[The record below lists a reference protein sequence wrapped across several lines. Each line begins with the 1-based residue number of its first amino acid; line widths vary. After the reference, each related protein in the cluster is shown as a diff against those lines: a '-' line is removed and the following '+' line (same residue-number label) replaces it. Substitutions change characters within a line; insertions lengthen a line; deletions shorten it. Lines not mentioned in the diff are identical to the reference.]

1 MSTERKKQT
10 ENLVL
15 GAILTAIVVVLQIL
29 GEFIKF
35 GPFSVSLVLIPIVI
49 GAAKCG
55 VKIGT
60 WLGLV
65 FGTVVLLNGDA
76 TAFFAVNVFGTVL
89 TVLLKGAAC
98 GFAAGLTYKLLAK
111 YNKYAAVIAAAVV
124 CPLVNTGVFLIG
136 CLLFFLDTIKACIIC
151 IFRYGRRKFPVR
163 ACLKHDF
170 KPGYTADTQFQR
182 EIISYTAKA
191 VVVIFMTAAAFILSK
206 KPEICFCGG
215 NASFFVFSTHVRR
228 KNTL

>member
-29 GEFIKF
+29 GGFIKF

-65 FGTVVLLNGDA
+65 FGAVVLLNGGA

-136 CLLFFLDTIKACIIC
+136 CLLFFLDTIKAWGADLGFTNTVSY
-151 IFRYGRRKFPVR
+151 IFLSMVGGNFLFEL
-163 ACLKHDF
+163 A
-170 KPGYTADTQFQR
+170 TN
-182 EIISYTAKA
+182 
-191 VVVIFMTAAAFILSK
+191 MILSPVILRILNFK
-206 KPEICFCGG
+206 EK
-215 NASFFVFSTHVRR
+215 
-228 KNTL
+228 

>member
-29 GEFIKF
+29 GGFIKF

-65 FGTVVLLNGDA
+65 FGTVVLLNGEA
-76 TAFFAVNVFGTVL
+76 TAFFAVNVFGTIL

-111 YNKYAAVIAAAVV
+111 HNKYAAVIAAAVV

-136 CLLFFLDTIKACIIC
+136 CLLFFLDTIKAW
-151 IFRYGRRKFPVR
+151 G
-163 ACLKHDF
+163 
-170 KPGYTADTQFQR
+170 ADLGFTNTV
-182 EIISYTAKA
+182 SYVFLSMVGGNFLFELATN
-191 VVVIFMTAAAFILSK
+191 MILSPVILRILNFK
-206 KPEICFCGG
+206 EK
-215 NASFFVFSTHVRR
+215 
-228 KNTL
+228 

>member
-15 GAILTAIVVVLQIL
+15 GAILTAIVIVLQIL
-29 GEFIKF
+29 GGFIKF

-65 FGTVVLLNGDA
+65 FGAVVLLNGDA

-136 CLLFFLDTIKACIIC
+136 CLLFFLDTIKAW
-151 IFRYGRRKFPVR
+151 G
-163 ACLKHDF
+163 
-170 KPGYTADTQFQR
+170 ADLGFTNTV
-182 EIISYTAKA
+182 SYVFLSMVGGNFLFELATN
-191 VVVIFMTAAAFILSK
+191 MILSPVILRILNFK
-206 KPEICFCGG
+206 EK
-215 NASFFVFSTHVRR
+215 
-228 KNTL
+228 

>member
-29 GEFIKF
+29 GGFIKF

-65 FGTVVLLNGDA
+65 FGTVVLLNGEA

-136 CLLFFLDTIKACIIC
+136 CLLFFLDTIKAW
-151 IFRYGRRKFPVR
+151 G
-163 ACLKHDF
+163 
-170 KPGYTADTQFQR
+170 ADLGFTNTV
-182 EIISYTAKA
+182 SYVFLSMVGGNFLFELASN
-191 VVVIFMTAAAFILSK
+191 MILSPVILRILNFK
-206 KPEICFCGG
+206 EK
-215 NASFFVFSTHVRR
+215 
-228 KNTL
+228 

>member
-15 GAILTAIVVVLQIL
+15 GAILTAIVIVLQIL
-29 GEFIKF
+29 GGFIKF

-98 GFAAGLTYKLLAK
+98 GFASGLTYKLLAK

-136 CLLFFLDTIKACIIC
+136 CLLFFLDTIKAWGANLG
-151 IFRYGRRKFPVR
+151 FTNTV
-163 ACLKHDF
+163 
-170 KPGYTADTQFQR
+170 
-182 EIISYTAKA
+182 SYVFLGMVGVNFLFELASN
-191 VVVIFMTAAAFILSK
+191 MILSPVILRILNFK
-206 KPEICFCGG
+206 EK
-215 NASFFVFSTHVRR
+215 
-228 KNTL
+228 

>member
-29 GEFIKF
+29 GGFIKF

-65 FGTVVLLNGDA
+65 FGAVVLLNGDA

-136 CLLFFLDTIKACIIC
+136 CLLFFLDTIKAWGADLGFTNTVSY
-151 IFRYGRRKFPVR
+151 IFLSMVGGNFLFEL
-163 ACLKHDF
+163 A
-170 KPGYTADTQFQR
+170 TN
-182 EIISYTAKA
+182 
-191 VVVIFMTAAAFILSK
+191 MILSPVILRILNFK
-206 KPEICFCGG
+206 EK
-215 NASFFVFSTHVRR
+215 
-228 KNTL
+228 

>member
-29 GEFIKF
+29 GGFIKF

-136 CLLFFLDTIKACIIC
+136 CLLFFLDTIKVWGANLG
-151 IFRYGRRKFPVR
+151 FTNTV
-163 ACLKHDF
+163 
-170 KPGYTADTQFQR
+170 
-182 EIISYTAKA
+182 SYVFLSMVGGNFLFELAPN
-191 VVVIFMTAAAFILSK
+191 MILSPVILRILNFK
-206 KPEICFCGG
+206 EK
-215 NASFFVFSTHVRR
+215 
-228 KNTL
+228 

>member
-29 GEFIKF
+29 GGFIKF

-136 CLLFFLDTIKACIIC
+136 CLLFFLDTIKVWGANLG
-151 IFRYGRRKFPVR
+151 FTNTV
-163 ACLKHDF
+163 
-170 KPGYTADTQFQR
+170 
-182 EIISYTAKA
+182 SYVFLSMVGGNFLFELASN
-191 VVVIFMTAAAFILSK
+191 MILSPVILRILNFK
-206 KPEICFCGG
+206 EK
-215 NASFFVFSTHVRR
+215 
-228 KNTL
+228 

>member
-35 GPFSVSLVLIPIVI
+35 GPFFRSLVLIPIVI

-60 WLGLV
+60 WFGLV

-76 TAFFAVNVFGTVL
+76 TAFCRKCIRHGTD
-89 TVLLKGAAC
+89 GAAQRRGVRLC
-98 GFAAGLTYKLLAK
+98 G
-111 YNKYAAVIAAAVV
+111 V
-124 CPLVNTGVFLIG
+124 
-136 CLLFFLDTIKACIIC
+136 
-151 IFRYGRRKFPVR
+151 
-163 ACLKHDF
+163 
-170 KPGYTADTQFQR
+170 
-182 EIISYTAKA
+182 
-191 VVVIFMTAAAFILSK
+191 
-206 KPEICFCGG
+206 
-215 NASFFVFSTHVRR
+215 
-228 KNTL
+228 

>member
-29 GEFIKF
+29 GGFIKF
-35 GPFSVSLVLIPIVI
+35 GPFFRFSPVLIPIVI

-76 TAFFAVNVFGTVL
+76 TAFFAVNVSGTVL

-124 CPLVNTGVFLIG
+124 CPLVNTGVLP
-136 CLLFFLDTIKACIIC
+136 L
-151 IFRYGRRKFPVR
+151 
-163 ACLKHDF
+163 
-170 KPGYTADTQFQR
+170 
-182 EIISYTAKA
+182 
-191 VVVIFMTAAAFILSK
+191 
-206 KPEICFCGG
+206 
-215 NASFFVFSTHVRR
+215 
-228 KNTL
+228 